1 VAATATIA
9 VAMGSSM
16 AITDP
21 NASSRI
27 TTAARMPSASLLPNC
42 GFSTFCTG
50 APPSCTLNPG
60 AEAAWARVM
69 TRWIAPSGIAS
80 PVPSNRRTP

>member
-1 VAATATIA
+1 
-9 VAMGSSM
+9 MGSTM

-27 TTAARMPSASLLPNC
+27 RTAARIPSASLLPNC

-50 APPSCTLNPG
+50 APPSCTAKPG
-60 AEAAWARVM
+60 PAARWAWVM
-69 TRWIAPSGIAS
+69 TRWIAGSGMAS
-80 PVPSNRRTP
+80 PLPSNRITPYAMWPSGLT